1 MKLWLMHILIIT
13 VPCFFRLGAKRELKF
28 ALEKH
33 WKGEKDE
40 QTLLDECK
48 KFRKEKWEQQQAAG
62 LDTIPSNDFSLYDHV
77 LDTCAMVGAVPDRY
91 GWKGGNVDLQTY
103 FTMGRGSQDLT
114 PMEMSKWLDSNYHY
128 LVPELSKG
136 QQFKLCS
143 KKPIDEFKEAK
154 DLGIKTR
161 PVLVSPASF
170 LTFGKGKDGLDSPA
184 DRLTLLD
191 NLLPVYKEVLKE
203 LKNEGAEWVQFDEPQ
218 LVYDM
223 DDKTKE
229 GLKKTYRELSSV
241 GPKIMCT
248 TFFERVSDVDTAV
261 NLESHG
267 LHIDVVEGDDQ
278 LDNVLAKIPQ
288 GKVLS
293 VGVVHGRNVWKTN
306 LSAAMDTLEKA
317 ATKVGKENVV
327 VAPSCSLN
335 HTAVDLEMEDEMDPT
350 IKYWL
355 AFAKQKL
362 SELST
367 LAKGVSK
374 GRDAIK
380 NELAESDKVVESRRT
395 SKMIHDDEVK
405 KRVNNMTPD
414 MAKRKSPF
422 KERQKKQREAL
433 KLPAYPTTT
442 IGSFPQTQEVR
453 QMRGKFRRGEI
464 SEKEYN
470 DFLKQ
475 EIEKSVRWQERIG
488 MDVLVHGEFE
498 RTDMVEHFGQLL
510 KGFTFTKYGWVQS
523 YGSRGVK
530 PPIIY
535 GDVSRPQPMTVDWI
549 KYAQSLTNKQM
560 KGMLTGPVT
569 ICGWSFVRDDQEE
582 EDTCRQVAFAIRD
595 EVCDLEKAGIKV
607 IQIDEAAFREGL
619 PLQRKDWDHY
629 LKWAVECFG
638 ITASGVDDSTQIH
651 THMCYSEFNDIIKS
665 IAAMDADVISIE
677 TSRSQ
682 MELLEAFVD
691 FKYPNEIGPGV
702 YDIHSPRVPSKAEMV
717 ELLKKAQGRLDN
729 DQIWVNPDCGLKTRD
744 WKQVEPAIEQMCAA
758 AKEIRSA

>member
-1 MKLWLMHILIIT
+1 
-13 VPCFFRLGAKRELKF
+13 
-28 ALEKH
+28 
-33 WKGEKDE
+33 
-40 QTLLDECK
+40 
-48 KFRKEKWEQQQAAG
+48 
-62 LDTIPSNDFSLYDHV
+62 
-77 LDTCAMVGAVPDRY
+77 MVGAVPDRY
-91 GWKGGNVDLQTY
+91 GHKGGNVDLQTY
-103 FTMGRGSQDLT
+103 FTMGRGSAELT
-114 PMEMSKWLDSNYHY
+114 PMEMSKWCDSNYHY
-128 LVPELSKG
+128 LVPELGKG
-136 QQFKLCS
+136 QQFKLNS
-143 KKPIDEFKEAK
+143 RKPIEEFKEAK

-170 LTFGKGKDGLDSPA
+170 LTFGKGKDDLDSPA
-184 DRLTLLD
+184 DRLSLLD

-223 DDKTKE
+223 DDATKE
-229 GLKKTYRELSSV
+229 GLKKAYRELASV

-248 TFFERVSDVDTAV
+248 TFFERVSDIDTAV

-267 LHIDVVEGDDQ
+267 LHVDVVEGDDQ
-278 LDNVLAKIPQ
+278 LDDVLAKIPQ

-293 VGVVHGRNVWKTN
+293 VGIVHGRNVWKTN
-306 LSAAMDTLEKA
+306 LSGALDTLEKA
-317 ATKVGKENVV
+317 AKTVGKENLV

-350 IKYWL
+350 IKSWL

-362 SELST
+362 GELSA
-367 LAKGVSK
+367 LAKGLSK
-374 GRDAIK
+374 GRDAVK

-395 SKMIHDDEVK
+395 SKMIHDDQVK
-405 KRVNNMTPD
+405 QRVANRTSD
-414 MAKRKSPF
+414 IAKRKSAF
-422 KERQKKQREAL
+422 KERQKKQREIL
-433 KLPAYPTTT
+433 KLPTYPTTT

-453 QMRGKFRRGEI
+453 QQRGKFRRGEI
-464 SEKEYN
+464 SEQEYN
-470 DFLKQ
+470 DFLKN
-475 EIEKSVRWQERIG
+475 EIEKSVRWQESIG

-549 KYAQSLTNKQM
+549 KYSQSLTNKHM

-569 ICGWSFVRDDQEE
+569 ICGWSFVRDDQDE

-638 ITASGVDDSTQIH
+638 ITSCGVDDSTQIH

-702 YDIHSPRVPSKAEMV
+702 YDIHSPRVPSKEEMV
-717 ELLKKAQGRLDN
+717 DLLKKAQNRVDN
-729 DQIWVNPDCGLKTRD
+729 DLIWVNPDCGLKTRD
-744 WKQVEPAIEQMCAA
+744 WKQVEPACENMCAA
-758 AKEIRSA
+758 AKQIRC